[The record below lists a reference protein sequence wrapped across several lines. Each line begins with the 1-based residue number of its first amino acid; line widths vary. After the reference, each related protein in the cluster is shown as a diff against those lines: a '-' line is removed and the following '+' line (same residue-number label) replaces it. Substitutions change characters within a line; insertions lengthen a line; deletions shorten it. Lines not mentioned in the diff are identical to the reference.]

1 MRHACVMH
9 PDARRLGPSDLVARW
24 TGTGFDQ
31 VISGT
36 PAHAAAPSP
45 GIPAAGSP
53 QTCWKSAAKIPLCP
67 SWPGGG
73 IEGAGMGGKMEGRP
87 TATNQV
93 ECYATQ
99 QGWQPTLQKET
110 GSAQESPLSLLSS
123 RYGYTCISEPRASLT
138 RGRSARL
145 H

>member
-1 MRHACVMH
+1 
-9 PDARRLGPSDLVARW
+9 
-24 TGTGFDQ
+24 
-31 VISGT
+31 
-36 PAHAAAPSP
+36 
-45 GIPAAGSP
+45 
-53 QTCWKSAAKIPLCP
+53 
-67 SWPGGG
+67 
-73 IEGAGMGGKMEGRP
+73 MEGRP